1 MYKTYDQI
9 VSELQADMLA
19 SGSQATDFTDGSQIQ
34 TMINVTARAYATHWY
49 MLEFL
54 VELFFVASCEGPFLD
69 LRVNERGVTR
79 KPGVAATGPISF
91 TRTTPCPVSTDIPA
105 GTTFSTLD
113 GSVSVT
119 TNADTPLASG
129 WESGTVNVTCTTVG
143 VIGNLAAGTQLQ
155 IVGPTP
161 SGLQTIVV
169 GSGGLI
175 DGVNEE
181 TDDELRTRY
190 LFTVRNPVDGG
201 TPGDYQVWADQV
213 TGITNVS
220 VFPLARGNG
229 TVDVVVASD
238 GIPSSSLV
246 SQVQNV
252 LNTNRPVGADAQAK
266 APTANTIDVTGTVTP
281 ATGYTFATLQ
291 PLVTQAITNYLNSVP
306 IGGVVRVSAIIEAI
320 MGVPG
325 VEDCT
330 LSAPTANVANTQEQ
344 LAVPGTITLTQGS

>member
-1 MYKTYDQI
+1 MYKTYSQI

-34 TMINVTARAYATHWY
+34 TMINVTARAYSTHWY

-69 LRVNERGVTR
+69 LRVGERGIVR
-79 KPGVAATGPISF
+79 KPGVVATGSITF
-91 TRTTPCPVSTDIPA
+91 TRSTPCPTNTDIPA

-113 GSVSVT
+113 GSVSIT

-129 WESGTVNVTCTTVG
+129 WESGMVNVTCTAVG
-143 VIGNLAAGTQLQ
+143 IIGNLAAGTQLQ
-155 IVGPTP
+155 IVGLTP
-161 SGLQTIVV
+161 SGLQTITV
-169 GSGGLI
+169 GTSGLTG
-175 DGVNEE
+175 GVNKE

-190 LFTVRNPVDGG
+190 LFTIQNPTDGG
-201 TPGDYQVWADQV
+201 TPGDYQVWADKV
-213 TGITNVS
+213 TGVTNVS

-238 GIPSSSLV
+238 GIPSSNLV
-246 SQVQNV
+246 AQVQSVINA
-252 LNTNRPVGADAQAK
+252 NRPVGADAQAK
-266 APTANTIDVTGTVTP
+266 APTSNIINITGTITP

-291 PLVTQAITNYLNSVP
+291 PLVTQVIINYLNSVP
-306 IGGVVRVSAIIEAI
+306 IGGIVRVSAIIKA
-320 MGVPG
+320 MMSVQGVS
-325 VEDCT
+325 DC
-330 LSAPTANVANTQEQ
+330 LISAPTVNVALTQEQ